1 MRWFDHVQTGDGGCI
16 WQSMLSMELSG
27 SRRRRCPQ
35 IRFMV
40 AVKEDKQRFGV
51 PEEDA
56 TVDGSRGSIVA
67 TTKGSSSKKMT
78 QLSSGPKE
86 SLAFID
92 VHHDSQQVFYCL
104 LRILMVSFPVGE
116 F

>member
-1 MRWFDHVQTGDGGCI
+1 MYLAKHVEYGAVRQQEKKMSTDKI
-16 WQSMLSMELSG
+16 HD
-27 SRRRRCPQ
+27 
-35 IRFMV
+35 

-56 TVDGSRGSIVA
+56 MVDGSRGSIVV

-78 QLSSGPKE
+78 QLSNGPKE